1 MKNSFPTLGVIGGGE
16 HARMFVAP
24 SAALGLDLLIY
35 ASDPN
40 DSAAQI
46 CKHEIG
52 SYKDLDSIREFAKK
66 CDVVTF
72 ADELIPLSIIRAIE
86 ADGVVVRPSSAAIE
100 LSQNKEALGLKLVNY
115 FGPEYKEKSGKVL
128 NEKPLDIDYEIT
140 VMVARSPHGQ
150 ATTWSPTIDVKK
162 DGISVLTIT
171 PVPKLSQD
179 LSERVQKL
187 ALEISKISG
196 VVGIAAVKIFVKNE
210 EVFIS
215 DLVMGPHNSGLWTI
229 EGARTSQFEQ
239 HLRAVLDLPLGDP
252 TMVAPIVVVG
262 NLLIGKKLGD
272 KKIEGKKIDMYR
284 PYLHLMARTPALK
297 FHQYGKEVSTG
308 HRTGHITLLGESLE
322 DLIDEI
328 EHAIDYIIGEIDE

>member
-1 MKNSFPTLGVIGGGE
+1 MNNSFPTVGLIGGGE

-35 ASDPN
+35 VSDPN

-72 ADELIPLSIIRAIE
+72 ADKFIPLSIIRAIE
-86 ADGVVVRPSSAAIE
+86 ADGVVVRPSSAALE
-100 LSQNKEALGLKLVNY
+100 LSQNKEALKSKLINY
-115 FGPEYKEKSGKVL
+115 RGAEDKAKSGKVL
-128 NEKPLDIDYEIT
+128 IERPLDFNYKIT
-140 VMVARSPHGQ
+140 VIVARSPHGQ
-150 ATTWSPTIDVKK
+150 ATTWSPTIEVKK
-162 DGISVLTIT
+162 DGINVMTIT

-187 ALEISKISG
+187 ALEIAKISG
-196 VVGIAAVKIFVKNE
+196 VVGIAAVKILVEDE
-210 EVFIS
+210 EISIS

-229 EGARTSQFEQ
+229 DGAQTSQFEQ

-252 TMVAPIVVVG
+252 TMIAPIAVTG
-262 NLLIGKKLGD
+262 NLVAGKKSN
-272 KKIEGKKIDMYR
+272 MYR
-284 PYLHLMARTPALK
+284 PYLHLMARAPSLR
-297 FHQYGKEVSTG
+297 FHQYRNEAIPNERIGHVTLTG
-308 HRTGHITLLGESLE
+308 ENLDE
-322 DLIDEI
+322 LIDEI
-328 EHAIDYIIGEIDE
+328 EHAIEYMSGKIDE

>member
-1 MKNSFPTLGVIGGGE
+1 VKNSFPTLGVIGGGE

-24 SAALGLDLLIY
+24 STSLGIDLLIY

-40 DSAAQI
+40 NSAAQI

-72 ADELIPLSIIRAIE
+72 VDELISLSIIRTIE
-86 ADGVVVRPSSAAIE
+86 ADGVVVRPSSTALE
-100 LSQNKEALGLKLVNY
+100 LSQNKEALGFKLINSL
-115 FGPEYKEKSGKVL
+115 GPEYKAKSENVL
-128 NEKPLDIDYEIT
+128 IERPLDFDHEIT
-140 VMVARSPHGQ
+140 VIVARSPHGQ

-162 DGISVLTIT
+162 DGISVMTIT

-187 ALEISKISG
+187 ALEIAKISG
-196 VVGIAAVKIFVKNE
+196 VVGVAAVEIFVKDE
-210 EVFIS
+210 EIFIC
-215 DLVMGPHNSGLWTI
+215 DFVLGPHNLGLWTI

-239 HLRAVLDLPLGDP
+239 HVRAVLDLPLGDP
-252 TMVAPIVVVG
+252 TMVAPIAVTG
-262 NLLIGKKLGD
+262 NLVAGKKSN
-272 KKIEGKKIDMYR
+272 MYR

-297 FHQYGKEVSTG
+297 FHQYGNEVSTG
-308 HRTGHITLLGESLE
+308 HKAGHITLLGESLE
-322 DLIDEI
+322 ELTDEI
-328 EHAIDYIIGEIDE
+328 QHAIDYMIGEIDE